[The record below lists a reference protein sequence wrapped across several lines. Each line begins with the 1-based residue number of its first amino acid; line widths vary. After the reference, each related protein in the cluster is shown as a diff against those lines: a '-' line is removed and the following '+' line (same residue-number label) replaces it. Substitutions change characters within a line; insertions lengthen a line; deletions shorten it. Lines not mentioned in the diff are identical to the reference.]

1 MSLITEKGQEK
12 GQVCPEQIRPIGLMF
27 ISGFIGIKPLRI
39 IPYSSLLPSSRQ
51 TREAIMIKC
60 LAQGHKWGSSKVV
73 PVLTVGTAKML
84 KFLVESPYSQSSS
97 TISTKTGMRKPE
109 NMTG

>member
-1 MSLITEKGQEK
+1 
-12 GQVCPEQIRPIGLMF
+12 
-27 ISGFIGIKPLRI
+27 
-39 IPYSSLLPSSRQ
+39 
-51 TREAIMIKC
+51 MIKC

-73 PVLTVGTAKML
+73 PVLTVGTVGTAKML

-109 NMTG
+109 NMTGSNIYKIMQQTGKQFLLQTSILSVFQPIPATVS